1 LYYVADGPAKK
12 ILKKGGTFMHNEK
25 ICTFIEDM
33 ITLAPTFKKN
43 FVESLGAAQ
52 GKKLSNH
59 QFYCL
64 AIIYKQESVPMSVLA
79 RTLGIS
85 KQQLTRIVDELSNQ
99 DLVVRT
105 INPRNRRVILA
116 RLSDEG
122 KKQVAAFKEAA
133 MEKAAELFATLGE
146 DELDAAINSLRVLG
160 ELFAKIPNA
169 AK

>member
-1 LYYVADGPAKK
+1 
-12 ILKKGGTFMHNEK
+12 MHEEK

-52 GKKLSNH
+52 GGKKLSNH

-122 KKQVAAFKEAA
+122 KKQVAAFKDAA
-133 MEKAAELFATLGE
+133 KVKAAELFAALGE
-146 DELDAAINSLRVLG
+146 DELDAAINALRVLG
-160 ELFAKIPNA
+160 DLFTKIQATAKQ
-169 AK
+169 

>member
-1 LYYVADGPAKK
+1 
-12 ILKKGGTFMHNEK
+12 MQEEK

-43 FVESLGAAQ
+43 FLESLGAAHE
-52 GKKLSNH
+52 KKLSNH

-99 DLVVRT
+99 DLVIRT

-122 KKQVAAFKEAA
+122 KKRIAAFKEAA
-133 MEKAAELFATLGE
+133 KAKAAELFSVFGE
-146 DELDAAINSLRVLG
+146 EELDAAINSLRVLG
-160 ELFAKIPNA
+160 ELFAKIQSA
-169 AK
+169 AKL

>member
-1 LYYVADGPAKK
+1 
-12 ILKKGGTFMHNEK
+12 MHEEK

-43 FVESLGAAQ
+43 FLESLGASTQ

-122 KKQVAAFKEAA
+122 KKQVAAFKDAA
-133 MEKAAELFATLGE
+133 KAKAEELFSALGE
-146 DELDAAINSLRVLG
+146 EELDAAINSLRVLG
-160 ELFAKIPNA
+160 DLFAKIQTV